1 LATRKKTYSLSN
13 VAGTENKREP
23 DGDENLGNADRATGI
38 PHASRDP
45 AGPGPSSAGSGVRAF
60 KQAEAVTSSALVA
73 AGMGAWSYDVGSGQV
88 EVSEEF
94 FKLFMTSAA
103 EQSGSCMRLEDFST
117 RFMPPES
124 GVILTGQIEKA
135 LESEEPAYAC
145 RFEHATLFGDGSAGF
160 ARVSLSLIRD
170 AEGKPDQIIGMTQ
183 DVTDDHFRL
192 EVLRRQRQQMQELV
206 QDLQHQTKRAEAAN
220 QAKSNFLATM
230 SHEIRTPMNAVI
242 GMSSLLLDSDLT
254 PEQKDFLETIRSSG
268 NSLLQLINDILDF
281 SKIESD
287 QVDLELIPFDVE
299 ECLLNP
305 LEILLHQ
312 AVEKGIDFSYQIQPE
327 VPASLQGDPV
337 RIHQILMNLLGNAV
351 KFTEG
356 GGRVT
361 LLADCRVL
369 SNDQVALHCSVT
381 DTGIGI
387 SEEARRNLFQPF
399 VQADNSITRRFGG
412 SGLGLAISRKLV
424 ELMGGS
430 LSCESEEGQGATFT
444 LEIPLQLN
452 SEAAEGQSPEQ
463 QPVFE
468 KRKVLI
474 VDDDAVNRRQLSSL
488 AWKWGMATREAG
500 SAPEARA
507 LFEEFAPE
515 VILLD
520 QGSSSI
526 PAAELVHQ
534 LEAARSQPPALVFYA
549 MRPDQS
555 QAKQLRHLKAVLN
568 KPVRAGSLLEAM
580 QRCFSEHTEAK
591 LAAAFAPAGKKID
604 TKLAHDFPLDILVAE
619 DNPTNQRVIGLILGK
634 MGYCPE
640 FVMNGEAAV
649 EALQKQPVDLILMD
663 IEMPVLD
670 GVSATIRIR
679 EQLPP
684 AKQPRIVALSANA
697 FEEKIQECLGAGMD
711 AYLTK
716 PIRIAELVE
725 ELKKTLE

>member
-1 LATRKKTYSLSN
+1 M
-13 VAGTENKREP
+13 AGFENRREP
-23 DGDENLGNADRATGI
+23 DCGKDLEHADRAS
-38 PHASRDP
+38 AQSQAKQDP
-45 AGPGPSSAGSGVRAF
+45 GGPGPSAAGIGGRVL

-88 EVSEEF
+88 EVSDEF

-103 EQSGSCMRLEDFST
+103 EQGGSCMHLKEFSA

-124 GVILTGQIEKA
+124 GAILTGQIEKA
-135 LESEEPAYAC
+135 LGSEDPAYTG

-160 ARVSLSLIRD
+160 ARVSLSLVRD
-170 AEGKPDQIIGMTQ
+170 AEGKPDQIVGMTQ

-206 QDLQHQTKRAEAAN
+206 QDLRHQTKRAEAAN

-268 NSLLQLINDILDF
+268 DSLLQLINDILDF

-287 QVDLELIPFDVE
+287 QVDLERIPFELED
-299 ECLLNP
+299 CLLNP
-305 LEILLHQ
+305 LEILAHK
-312 AVEKGIDFSYQIQPE
+312 AVEKGINFSYEIQPE
-327 VPASLQGDPV
+327 VPGALRGDPM
-337 RIHQILMNLLGNAV
+337 RIKQILLNLLSNAV
-351 KFTEG
+351 KFTES

-361 LLADCRVL
+361 LRADCRVL
-369 SNDQVALHCSVT
+369 SDAQVALHCSVT

-387 SEEARRNLFQPF
+387 SEEAQQNLFEPF
-399 VQADNSITRRFGG
+399 VQADSSITRRFGG

-430 LSCESEEGQGATFT
+430 LSCESEAGQGATFA

-452 SEAAEGQSPEQ
+452 SEDSGGRSQ
-463 QPVFE
+463 QQLPFLQ

-488 AWKWGMATREAG
+488 VRRWGMDTREAG
-500 SAPEARA
+500 SAPEAQA
-507 LFEEFAPE
+507 LFEEFAPD

-520 QGSSSI
+520 QGSLSI

-534 LEAARSQPPALVFYA
+534 LEAARSQAPALVFYA

-555 QAKQLRHLKAVLN
+555 QAKQLCHLKAVLS

-580 QRCFSEHTEAK
+580 QRCFSEQAEAESAAACAPAEKKMEAK
-591 LAAAFAPAGKKID
+591 LAQE
-604 TKLAHDFPLDILVAE
+604 FPLDILVAE

-640 FVMNGEAAV
+640 FVVNGEEAV
-649 EALQKQPVDLILMD
+649 EALKKQPVDLILMD

-670 GVSATIRIR
+670 GLSATIRIR

-684 AKQPRIVALSANA
+684 AEQPRIVALSANA
-697 FEEKIQECLGAGMD
+697 FEEKIQECLGMGMD

-716 PIRIAELVE
+716 PIRVAELVE
-725 ELKKTLE
+725 QLKKASTGGRS